1 MIIDKNGQMF
11 EDRRKTD
18 KAVRKDK
25 RKESNKIKKDGVE
38 VMRKK

>member
-1 MIIDKNGQMF
+1 MIVDSKGNMF

-18 KAVRKDK
+18 KNVKKDK

-38 VMRKK
+38 VNKKK